1 MKQFVAE
8 LKGLTPYGQGKMHL
22 EEKLPQELNDA
33 YAERTWPAR
42 AHTAAGEVYIPP
54 MAFKLMLESTARYAK
69 TPIPGRLKETYTKHY
84 RQGIIIPDPIML
96 GIQIADVQPAK
107 VFTWAEPSRRS
118 TRVWRYFPVIEQW
131 AGVLTIIAIDDIFTA
146 AVVEEHLR
154 LGGKLVGIGV
164 WRPESGGMWGKF
176 DVTHFA
182 EVEL

>member
-33 YAERTWPAR
+33 YAERTWRAR
-42 AHTAAGEVYIPP
+42 MHQAAGEMYIPP
-54 MAFKLMLESTARYAK
+54 MAFKLLLESTSRYLKAA
-69 TPIPGRLKETYTKHY
+69 IPGRLKETYTKHY
-84 RQGIIIPDPIML
+84 RQGVLIPDPIML
-96 GIQIADVQPAK
+96 GIRAEDVQPAK
-107 VFTWAEPSRRS
+107 IFTWAEPQRKS
-118 TRVWRYFPVIEQW
+118 TRVWRWFPMVEQW

-146 AVVEEHLR
+146 EVVENHLR

-176 DVTHFA
+176 DVTSFE
-182 EVEL
+182 EVDV